1 MAQES
6 MRAALFPDRSVI
18 RMTGEDAPRFLNG
31 LVTHAVDRL
40 PPGAARFAALLTPQ
54 GKIIADFFV
63 VAVAADE
70 GGGFV
75 LELPR
80 ALVDDLL
87 RRLQFYKLRAK
98 VLIEARPDLAVAVV
112 LDAEP
117 PAKLGLVFADP
128 RHAGLGWRLVLP
140 AEGAKDVLAAVG
152 AAAIA
157 PEAWQERRIA
167 LGIPEGG
174 KDFVYGDTFPH
185 EADMDAL
192 GGVDFQ
198 KGCFIGQEVVSRVE
212 RRGVAR
218 NRVVPVAYAHSA
230 PDSGIEVHAGARAV
244 GYMGSAAGGR
254 GLAMLRLDRVAE
266 ALRAGEKLEAGG
278 IALSLVKPDWARFAF
293 PGEAEAKA

>member
-1 MAQES
+1 
-6 MRAALFPDRSVI
+6 MRAALLPDRSVI

-31 LVTHAVDRL
+31 LVTYAVDSM

-63 VAVAADE
+63 VAVAAEED
-70 GGGFV
+70 GGFV
-75 LELPR
+75 LEVPR
-80 ALVDDLL
+80 ALVDELL

-98 VLIEARPDLAVAVV
+98 VAIVARPDLAVAV

-117 PAKLGLVFADP
+117 SADLGLVFADP

-140 AEGAKDVLAAVG
+140 AEGAKDALVAAG
-152 AAAIA
+152 AATIA

-230 PDSGIEVHAGARAV
+230 PDCGVEVHAGARTL

-266 ALRAGEKLEAGG
+266 ALSAGEKLEAGG
-278 IALSLVKPDWARFAF
+278 IALSLVKSDWARFPF
-293 PGEAEAKA
+293 PGETETKA